1 MSGDDLDRSFVLAPS
16 REQELFSKRD
26 KFDIVVYYNRSMSD
40 NRFLSGQTQDEHQVA
55 LRSLHMAI
63 HDYAYGKRLQRPPML
78 LLGGL
83 DAWIDLF
90 GKFALKSTDPA
101 EISRH
106 EIISRPE
113 SRMGRHPITSEK
125 PRSGIGVTQDTSLS
139 RVDVSNRSSLAKRRQ
154 ERDSQRGSMPPPI
167 QRASYSRKSEPTPVD
182 PINIEEEKKWMERL
196 QREREPLTISVPPV
210 SPMADGEVELKKRRR
225 GTSIVAGNDDS
236 SYVRT
241 VEEFVSLASPYVVLR
256 VSLPYSFCFL
266 LVSLLAH
273 TLAHLVLLNNHLCPY
288 LDTQKTQQTPNPI
301 LS

>member
-16 REQELFSKRD
+16 REQDLFSKRD
-26 KFDIVVYYNRSMSD
+26 KFDIVVYYDQSMSD
-40 NRFLSGQTQDEHQVA
+40 NKFLSSQTQNEHQVA

-63 HDYAYGKRLQRPPML
+63 YDYAYGKQLQRPPML

-101 EISRH
+101 EISRQ
-106 EIISRPE
+106 EIIPRPE
-113 SRMGRHPITSEK
+113 SRAGRHSITSER
-125 PRSGIGVTQDTSLS
+125 PRSGIGVTQDLS
-139 RVDVSNRSSLAKRRQ
+139 PSRTSLAKRRQ

-241 VEEFVSLASPYVVLR
+241 VEEFVSSIFSHVPFLVPLPHFPLLFSP
-256 VSLPYSFCFL
+256 PFPSFTQ
-266 LVSLLAH
+266 S
-273 TLAHLVLLNNHLCPY
+273 Y
-288 LDTQKTQQTPNPI
+288 LSYP
-301 LS
+301 S